1 MPFMQR
7 LEFKLTVPGHALLD
21 DNVREFLQS
30 EEAFAPLPHS
40 LRGPVSDHGVPHGL
54 FSVRVEQSRV
64 FISNDWVVSIHA
76 RKLIQCV
83 SAMAI
88 LLSTIGRRSDGAVE
102 VSFLLPRKARK
113 RPWNAHCKWRN
124 GKRALS
130 GSVDGQ
136 VPYWQALHW
145 APLFNGWLAGGR
157 CHDTAYCQ

>member
-102 VSFLLPRKARK
+102 VEVLTSQESKKETLERSLQMEKRKARFIGLC
-113 RPWNAHCKWRN
+113 RWTGTILASV
-124 GKRALS
+124 AL
-130 GSVDGQ
+130 GAFVQ
-136 VPYWQALHW
+136 
-145 APLFNGWLAGGR
+145 WLACGR
-157 CHDTAYCQ
+157 PLP